1 MHAHAGLG
9 RGPRVAGAGVRVVE
23 RAVCSNG
30 WSLATCSRRA
40 WIIRVTLPPV
50 GLISTF
56 SPCAKAHGGRP
67 CQVPLL
73 CSRGTEAIVEIS
85 PLWHAWLTICSCV
98 DCWQK
103 CSPPTTSSRP
113 SPCGCGAW
121 SISITSSAR
130 STSVNGFKPA
140 VSIDRVPACA
150 AQGRPPRGFSTSGPD
165 DWTLL
170 QTEHAN
176 SSCRARC
183 TLLPAPCR
191 HRRQQ
196 EHGPRC
202 GGRLFSA
209 RRRCDLCG

>member
-1 MHAHAGLG
+1 M
-9 RGPRVAGAGVRVVE
+9 
-23 RAVCSNG
+23 CSNG

-73 CSRGTEAIVEIS
+73 CSRGTEALVEIS

-121 SISITSSAR
+121 STSTTSSAR
-130 STSVNGFKPA
+130 STSA
-140 VSIDRVPACA
+140 
-150 AQGRPPRGFSTSGPD
+150 SGSK
-165 DWTLL
+165 
-170 QTEHAN
+170 A
-176 SSCRARC
+176 
-183 TLLPAPCR
+183 R
-191 HRRQQ
+191 HRRPCPAVPAYRAPAVRLRGDAGAGRVDRQTACALLPVLTVRRMGRAGQ
-196 EHGPRC
+196 GSRPWALALQRLVPVRPR
-202 GGRLFSA
+202 RPEFA
-209 RRRCDLCG
+209 RY